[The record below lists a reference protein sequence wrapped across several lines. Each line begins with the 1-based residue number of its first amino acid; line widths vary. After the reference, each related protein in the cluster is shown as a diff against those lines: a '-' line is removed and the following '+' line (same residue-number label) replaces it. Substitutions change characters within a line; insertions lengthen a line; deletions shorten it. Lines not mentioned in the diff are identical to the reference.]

1 MVCPC
6 HLELYTSSKA
16 SRVGSTTTQMCPAVT
31 KVYLTWE
38 ETDRVTQGQQPCT
51 VLFSLPGHRARQTTR
66 LSDTLSSLPSGLVY
80 LEGYMCSLRGRRR
93 EESMGPRKASIVM
106 VTVTTFH
113 GSTER

>member
-1 MVCPC
+1 MPPRAI
-6 HLELYTSSKA
+6 HELKSFPSW
-16 SRVGSTTTQMCPAVT
+16 QHND
-31 KVYLTWE
+31 
-38 ETDRVTQGQQPCT
+38 TDVSCGHQG
-51 VLFSLPGHRARQTTR
+51 
-66 LSDTLSSLPSGLVY
+66 LSDVGGDRQSDSRPAAMYCPSLQPPRTQSQTNYTLVRSAKFFASGLVY